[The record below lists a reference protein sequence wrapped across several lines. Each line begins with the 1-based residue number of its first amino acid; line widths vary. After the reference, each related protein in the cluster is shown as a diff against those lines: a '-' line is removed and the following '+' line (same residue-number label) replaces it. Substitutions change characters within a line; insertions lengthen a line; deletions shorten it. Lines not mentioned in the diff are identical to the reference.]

1 MTEPVAA
8 APPERAAMWED
19 FLEIF
24 IKPAAVFERRKASG
38 FIVPLLVLTVVFGL
52 LFFGLKG
59 AFQPIMQAE
68 NARAIAKVIAKNPQ
82 MTEDMRDA
90 MTQRAASG
98 GKLAPVFATVF
109 FPIAVLLI
117 GLCTWLAGKMVG
129 AVTSLG
135 AATMIATYSY
145 CPRLLELLVS
155 GAQALLLPEDQL
167 VGRSSTALGLARPL
181 DPDTTS
187 SMVMALVLRVD
198 VFTLWITFLI
208 AVGLRVV
215 GKVPMSRALAAAA
228 IVWVLGALPGLLGA
242 MASG

>member
-8 APPERAAMWED
+8 PTPERAAIWED

-24 IKPAAVFERRKASG
+24 IKPTAVFERRKAAG
-38 FIVPLLVLTVVFGL
+38 FVVPLLVLTVVFGL

-68 NARAIAKVIAKNPQ
+68 NARAIARVIAKNPQ
-82 MTEDMRDA
+82 MTEEMREA
-90 MTQRAASG
+90 ITQRSSSSG
-98 GKLAPVFATVF
+98 KWAPLLATAFLPVL
-109 FPIAVLLI
+109 VLLV
-117 GLCTWLAGKMVG
+117 GLTTWIAGKMVG

-135 AATMIATYSY
+135 AAMMIATYSY
-145 CPRLLELLVS
+145 FPRLLELLVS
-155 GAQALLLPEDQL
+155 GGQALLLPEEQL

-187 SMVMALVLRVD
+187 AMVMALALRVD

-228 IVWVLGALPGLLGA
+228 IVWVLGALPGVLGA
-242 MASG
+242 MMSG